1 MARKPKKTADQDQP
15 MEGLWDHFGLD
26 EPNQAQKMT
35 KQVVTDPK
43 DDPAAAMEARLARM
57 EAELATARQTN
68 MALMAAPGP
77 SQQSGGYQVD
87 PKALKIDLTGMPDPY
102 EKPAEYA
109 AEHSRRTMAVIE
121 AREYALRN
129 ELASQSEQTRSKE
142 AMWNGFASKYPQW
155 TEFPEVVGTVAE
167 RIVKQKQAQGIDPQ
181 RYMFVAQGQF
191 YDDIAN
197 ELNKTYGALIVDKE
211 DPTQDRDDERA
222 TQKGQRREQPID
234 QDGIRGGYVPHGAAL
249 EFEDDGRTSVF
260 GGQESG
266 GKPSGGRQAAARP
279 GMIEDLSE
287 WQRKSGFF

>member
-1 MARKPKKTADQDQP
+1 MARKPKKTNDQDAP
-15 MEGLWDHFGLD
+15 IEGLWDHFGLD
-26 EPNQAQKMT
+26 DPRPEP
-35 KQVVTDPK
+35 KQVKQAASDPK

-57 EAELATARQTN
+57 EADLAAARQTN
-68 MALMAAPGP
+68 MALMAAPMHSTG
-77 SQQSGGYQVD
+77 QQSYQVD
-87 PKALKIDLTGMPDPY
+87 PKALKIDLAGMPDPY

-121 AREYALRN
+121 AREYALRQ
-129 ELASQSEQTRSKE
+129 ELATQNDQTRSKE

-167 RIVKQKQAQGIDPQ
+167 RLVKQKQAQGIDPQ
-181 RYMFVAQGQF
+181 RYMFVAQSQF
-191 YDDIAN
+191 YDDIAG
-197 ELNKTYGALIVDKE
+197 ELNKTYGALIKDE
-211 DPTQDRDDERA
+211 DDPTQDKDDDRA
-222 TQKGQRREQPID
+222 APKNQRREQNID

-266 GKPSGGRQAAARP
+266 GKPSGTRQAATRP